1 MNNGDQNYYTAIALA
16 ASLLGIVVIYFII
29 TLIRQ
34 QRRNLRLQKS
44 QILAEITTLEN
55 ERKRISSD
63 LHDEIGPIL
72 SAIKL
77 QITSLE
83 PAHPEDVLIVEKSS
97 RQIDDVIKKMRAIAY
112 NLLPNTLVRK
122 GLAAALNEYVSRMN
136 EVFPL
141 KIKLNTNEIVL
152 ENQEKE
158 INIYRIVQEI
168 VHNTT
173 KHARATELSIDMKIE
188 NGKFVMT
195 TQDNGIGFNYQDAAR
210 EQGGLGLRNL
220 ESRTE
225 VMGGEMT
232 CDSQKQKGTTYIF
245 EIPV

>member
-1 MNNGDQNYYTAIALA
+1 MPGSDNNFYTALTIAA
-16 ASLLGIVVIYFII
+16 ALLGVVVVYFIL

-77 QITSLE
+77 QVTSLD
-83 PAHPEDVLIVEKSS
+83 HTTDEDKMIIEKSS
-97 RQIDDVIKKMRAIAY
+97 RQIDDVIKKMREISY
-112 NLLPNTLVRK
+112 NLLPNTLIRK
-122 GLAAALNEYVSRMN
+122 GLIAAINEYISRMN

-141 KIKLNTNEIVL
+141 KINLNAGEIIFKDK
-152 ENQEKE
+152 EKE

-168 VHNTT
+168 VHNTV
-173 KHARATELSIDMKIE
+173 KHAKATELNIDIKLE
-188 NGKFVMT
+188 DKKFLMIT
-195 TQDNGIGFNYQDAAR
+195 RDNGIGFNHPEASK

-225 VMGGEMT
+225 IMGGEIS
-232 CDSQKQKGTTYIF
+232 CSSQKQKGTTYIF